1 MINWITRWFKGEP
14 APAAP
19 AMAMAAPPAQA
30 SEPAR
35 AAATPID
42 IDLTQL
48 FYRSLAS
55 EPSAEVPA
63 ATEQLILDE
72 LARLVDS
79 PGEGADLVPRV
90 PAVIPQLL
98 KSLRDDSMSGAEL
111 SRQLAQ
117 DVVLVAE
124 VIREA
129 NSPYYSPTAPVR
141 TIEAAVML
149 LGQNGMRMLLAR
161 VAFRPIIS
169 MQTGRFA
176 HQGAPT
182 VWRESEACALAAS
195 LLAPKAGANVFEAY
209 LAGLLQHVGLIVALR
224 LIDQIYNGAA
234 LPASPHFSEVLLRDG
249 RRLSARIATLW
260 DFPPAVA
267 EAIEGGSSPLS
278 QLLARADQLA
288 MLRLLADGGQV
299 DADAAVEIA
308 GRDAAVFEQLRVAAP

>member
-30 SEPAR
+30 SEPAP
-35 AAATPID
+35 AAAPTD
-42 IDLTQL
+42 IDLTLL
-48 FYRSLAS
+48 FYRSLAN

-234 LPASPHFSEVLLRDG
+234 LPASPHFSEVLLRDA